1 MPSKAGTDFPNEDAG
16 SERPGDLP
24 SVRLTLGPTSVF
36 VRLPHT
42 FQLRGIEFSQEVL
55 L

>member
-1 MPSKAGTDFPNEDAG
+1 MPSKAGTDFPNDDAG
-16 SERPGDLP
+16 SERPGDLA
-24 SVRLTLGPTSVF
+24 SVRLALGPASVP

-42 FQLRGIEFSQEVL
+42 VQLRGIEFSQEVL